1 MTTPDSSAGAIIVP
15 RPQKAKGGVRQL
27 PARARLLIL
36 SIGVSGGAC
45 LALRVPEIARWSGA
59 DAWTFVALAAAIAI
73 VELFPL
79 PLRHRTEILFLSLS
93 DALWTMGLLVLLS
106 GPAGGAGG
114 GILVAAVG
122 AGTLVGQALRRRAPV
137 KIAFNIGQYILAVTL
152 AEFIFRAL
160 HPLTPSDPVAWLE
173 AALAMGACFC
183 VNACA
188 TALVISWVE
197 EESLTSVLLPPLG
210 TNVMHWVGNLSLG
223 VLIAVT
229 WTEVPA
235 AIPLMLIPLAVSYSA
250 YRAWLLGMKERDVM
264 RTLYEAGRSLLGPLD
279 GDGFDQFLAL
289 VRTLLSADAAE
300 LVMIDGDRVVIRS
313 ESETLVLTATSED
326 GQARSVQAYVRVRD
340 GLAPQVAVIGGPEDP
355 GGLLAVYRAEPLS
368 ASEQSLLEA
377 LAPQVKARLVNHQLF
392 REIEEQRA
400 QLADIIAHTT
410 DGIFTMSAAGSILS
424 WNPAMTRITGLEDAE
439 AIGRRWADVIAPGT
453 SSSSPIGGSNG
464 SRDILLDR
472 GDGSEHWIR
481 TARSP
486 IRDREGTL
494 TGEVVVTRDVTAEL
508 ETERLKADFLATVSH
523 ELRTPLTP
531 LKGLIA
537 TLLAGLGEDS
547 PEARREYYQIMER
560 HAGRLER
567 LIVDLLQVSTIDA
580 GGLSVEFRPVD
591 LRALVAEHVEEVR
604 REHPNRQVAFEAP
617 DEFVIAKADPFRV
630 GQVLS
635 NLLSNAVKHSSSDA
649 PIAVTLAEIGH
660 EAVVSVR
667 DGGDGIH
674 PSDHDR
680 VFERFYRAATTRALQ
695 TGGAGL
701 GLYIA
706 KRLLEAMGGRIW
718 LDSAPGNGASFSF
731 SLPVPSEREITEVL
745 SLVAD

>member
-1 MTTPDSSAGAIIVP
+1 MAAPDPSPEAVVAPCSPEAN
-15 RPQKAKGGVRQL
+15 GGVRRL

-36 SIGVSGGAC
+36 AISLSGAAC
-45 LALRVPEIARWSGA
+45 LGLRVPEIAHWSGA
-59 DAWTFVALAAAIAI
+59 DVWTFMALAGAIAV

-93 DALWTMGLLVLLS
+93 DALWTTGLLVLLS
-106 GPAGGAGG
+106 GPASGAGP

-122 AGTLVGQALRRRAPV
+122 AGTLVGQGLRRRAPV

-152 AEFIFRAL
+152 AELIFRAL

-197 EESLTSVLLPPLG
+197 GESFTSVLLPPLG

-264 RTLYEAGRSLLGPLD
+264 KTLYEAGRSLLGPLD

-300 LVMIDGDRVVIRS
+300 LVMIDGDRVMIRS

-355 GGLLAVYRAEPLS
+355 SGLLAVYRAEPLS
-368 ASEQSLLEA
+368 ASERSLLEA
-377 LAPQVKARLVNHQLF
+377 LAPQVKSRLVNHQLF

-410 DGIFTMSAAGSILS
+410 DGIFTMSA
-424 WNPAMTRITGLEDAE
+424 E
-439 AIGRRWADVIAPGT
+439 
-453 SSSSPIGGSNG
+453 
-464 SRDILLDR
+464 
-472 GDGSEHWIR
+472 
-481 TARSP
+481 
-486 IRDREGTL
+486 
-494 TGEVVVTRDVTAEL
+494 
-508 ETERLKADFLATVSH
+508 
-523 ELRTPLTP
+523 
-531 LKGLIA
+531 
-537 TLLAGLGEDS
+537 
-547 PEARREYYQIMER
+547 
-560 HAGRLER
+560 
-567 LIVDLLQVSTIDA
+567 
-580 GGLSVEFRPVD
+580 
-591 LRALVAEHVEEVR
+591 
-604 REHPNRQVAFEAP
+604 
-617 DEFVIAKADPFRV
+617 
-630 GQVLS
+630 
-635 NLLSNAVKHSSSDA
+635 
-649 PIAVTLAEIGH
+649 
-660 EAVVSVR
+660 
-667 DGGDGIH
+667 
-674 PSDHDR
+674 
-680 VFERFYRAATTRALQ
+680 
-695 TGGAGL
+695 
-701 GLYIA
+701 
-706 KRLLEAMGGRIW
+706 
-718 LDSAPGNGASFSF
+718 
-731 SLPVPSEREITEVL
+731 
-745 SLVAD
+745 

>member
-1 MTTPDSSAGAIIVP
+1 MAALDASAGAIVAP
-15 RPQKAKGGVRQL
+15 RPRKSNGGTRQL

-36 SIGVSGGAC
+36 LIGLSGAAG
-45 LALRVPEIARWSGA
+45 LALRTPEIARWSGA
-59 DAWTFVALAAAIAI
+59 DAWTFVALAGAIAI

-79 PLRHRTEILFLSLS
+79 PLRHRTEILYLSLT

-106 GPAGGAGG
+106 GPANGARP
-114 GILVAAVG
+114 GILLAAVG
-122 AGTLVGQALRRRAPV
+122 TGTLVGQALRRRAPV
-137 KIAFNIGQYILAVTL
+137 KIAFNIGQYLLGVTL
-152 AEFIFRAL
+152 AELIFGAL
-160 HPLTPSDPVAWLE
+160 HPLTSSDPVAWLE
-173 AALAMGACFC
+173 AALAMAVCFL

-197 EESLTSVLLPPLG
+197 GESFASVLLPPLG

-250 YRAWLLGMKERDVM
+250 YRAWLRGTKERDII

-279 GDGFDQFLAL
+279 GDGFDQFLGL
-289 VRTLLSADAAE
+289 VRRSLSAEAAE
-300 LVMIDGDRVVIRS
+300 VVMIDGDRVTIRS

-326 GQARSVQAYVRVRD
+326 GQARSAQAYVRVRD
-340 GLAPQVAVIGGPEDP
+340 GLAPQVAVIGGPDDP

-368 ASEQSLLEA
+368 VSDRSLLEA
-377 LAPQVKARLVNHQLF
+377 LAPQVQARLVNHRLF
-392 REIEEQRA
+392 REMEEQRA

-410 DGIFTMSAAGSILS
+410 DGIFTMCAEGSILS
-424 WNPAMTRITGLEDAE
+424 WNPAMTRITGLEAGE
-439 AIGRRWADVIAPGT
+439 AIGRRWADVVDSGM
-453 SSSSPIGGSNG
+453 SSSPPVEGWS
-464 SRDILLDR
+464 SHQDILLDR
-472 GDGSEHWIR
+472 IDSSEHWIR

-486 IRDREGTL
+486 MRDSEGTL
-494 TGEVVVTRDVTAEL
+494 TGEVVVARDVTAEL

-537 TLLAGLGEDS
+537 TLLRGVGEDS
-547 PEARREYYQIMER
+547 PDARREYYQIMER
-560 HAGRLER
+560 HAERLER

-580 GGLSVEFRPVD
+580 GGLSLELRPVD
-591 LRALVAEHVEEVR
+591 LRGLVAEHVEGVR
-604 REHPNRQVAFEAP
+604 REHPDRKVAFEAP
-617 DEFVIAKADPFRV
+617 DGIFIAKADPFRV
-630 GQVLS
+630 EQVLS
-635 NLLSNAVKHSSSDA
+635 NLLSNALKHSPSDA
-649 PIAVTLAEIGH
+649 PIVVTLAETGH
-660 EAVVSVR
+660 DAVVSVR

-680 VFERFYRAATTRALQ
+680 VFERFYRAATTRARQ

-706 KRLLEAMGGRIW
+706 KRLLEAMGGTIW
-718 LDSAPGNGASFSF
+718 LDSTPGSGTTFSF
-731 SLPVPSEREITEVL
+731 SLPVPSEREIIDILT
-745 SLVAD
+745 LVAD

>member
-1 MTTPDSSAGAIIVP
+1 MAAPDPSPEAIVAP
-15 RPQKAKGGVRQL
+15 CSPEANGGVRRL

-36 SIGVSGGAC
+36 AIGLSGAAC
-45 LALRVPEIARWSGA
+45 LGLRVPEIAHWSGA
-59 DAWTFVALAAAIAI
+59 DVWTFMALSGAIAV

-93 DALWTMGLLVLLS
+93 DALWTTGLLVLLS
-106 GPAGGAGG
+106 GPASGAGP

-122 AGTLVGQALRRRAPV
+122 AGTLVGQGLRRRAPV

-152 AEFIFRAL
+152 AELIFRAL

-197 EESLTSVLLPPLG
+197 GESFTSVLLPPLG

-264 RTLYEAGRSLLGPLD
+264 RALYEAGRSLLGPLD

-300 LVMIDGDRVVIRS
+300 LVMIDGDRVMIRS

-340 GLAPQVAVIGGPEDP
+340 GLAPQVAIIGGPEDP

-368 ASEQSLLEA
+368 ASERSLLEA
-377 LAPQVKARLVNHQLF
+377 LAPQVKSRLVNHQLF

-410 DGIFTMSAAGSILS
+410 DGIFTMSAEGSILS
-424 WNPAMTRITGLEDAE
+424 WNPAMTRITGLEDVE
-439 AIGRRWADVIAPGT
+439 AIGRRWADVIDSGT

-464 SRDILLDR
+464 AGDILLDR
-472 GDGSEHWIR
+472 KDGSEHWIR

-560 HAGRLER
+560 HSDRLER

-591 LRALVAEHVEEVR
+591 LRGLVAEHVEEVR
-604 REHPNRQVAFEAP
+604 REHPNRQIAFAAP
-617 DEFVIAKADPFRV
+617 EEFVIAKADPFRV

-635 NLLSNAVKHSSSDA
+635 NLLSNAVKHSSPDA

-660 EAVVSVR
+660 EAVVAVR

-718 LDSAPGNGASFSF
+718 LDSAPGNGATFSF
-731 SLPVPSEREITEVL
+731 SLPVPSEREITEIL

>member
-1 MTTPDSSAGAIIVP
+1 MAAPDPSPEAIVAPCPPEPI
-15 RPQKAKGGVRQL
+15 GGVRRL

-36 SIGVSGGAC
+36 AIGLSGAAC
-45 LALRVPEIARWSGA
+45 LGLRVPEIAHWSGA
-59 DAWTFVALAAAIAI
+59 DAWTFVALAGAIAV

-93 DALWTMGLLVLLS
+93 DALWTTGLLVLLS
-106 GPAGGAGG
+106 GPASGAGP

-122 AGTLVGQALRRRAPV
+122 AGTLIGQGLRRRAPV

-152 AEFIFRAL
+152 AELIFRAL

-173 AALAMGACFC
+173 AALAMGVCFC

-197 EESLTSVLLPPLG
+197 GESFTSVLLPPLG

-264 RTLYEAGRSLLGPLD
+264 KTLYEAGRSLLGPLD

-300 LVMIDGDRVVIRS
+300 LVMIDGDRVMIRS

-340 GLAPQVAVIGGPEDP
+340 GLAPQVAVIGGQEDP
-355 GGLLAVYRAEPLS
+355 SGLLAVYRAEPLS
-368 ASEQSLLEA
+368 ASERSLLEA
-377 LAPQVKARLVNHQLF
+377 LAPQVKSRLVNHQLF

-410 DGIFTMSAAGSILS
+410 DGIFTMSAEGSILS
-424 WNPAMTRITGLEDAE
+424 WNPAMTRITGLEDVE
-439 AIGRRWADVIAPGT
+439 AIGRRWADVIDSRT
-453 SSSSPIGGSNG
+453 SSSSPIGGSSG
-464 SRDILLDR
+464 SRDILLGR
-472 GDGSEHWIR
+472 TDGSEHWIR

-560 HAGRLER
+560 HSDRLER

-591 LRALVAEHVEEVR
+591 LRGLVAEHVEEVR
-604 REHPNRQVAFEAP
+604 REHPNRQIAFAAP
-617 DEFVIAKADPFRV
+617 EEFVIAKADPFRV

-635 NLLSNAVKHSSSDA
+635 NLLSNAVKHSSPDV
-649 PIAVTLAEIGH
+649 PIAVTLTEVGH
-660 EAVVSVR
+660 EAVVAVR

-718 LDSAPGNGASFSF
+718 LDSAPGNGATFSF
-731 SLPVPSEREITEVL
+731 SLPVPSEREITEIL

>member
-1 MTTPDSSAGAIIVP
+1 MAAIHASAEAIAAP
-15 RPQKAKGGVRQL
+15 RPQKATGGVRLL
-27 PARARLLIL
+27 PARVRVLIL
-36 SIGVSGGAC
+36 AIGLAGAAC
-45 LALRVPEIARWSGA
+45 LALRVPEIAHWSGA
-59 DAWTFVALAAAIAI
+59 DVWTFVALAGAIAV

-93 DALWTMGLLVLLS
+93 DALWTTGLLVLLS
-106 GPAGGAGG
+106 GPASGARP

-122 AGTLVGQALRRRAPV
+122 AGTLIGQGLRRRAPV

-152 AEFIFRAL
+152 AELIFRAL
-160 HPLTPSDPVAWLE
+160 HPLIPSDPVAWLE
-173 AALAMGACFC
+173 AALAMGVCFC

-197 EESLTSVLLPPLG
+197 GESFTSVLLPPLG

-300 LVMIDGDRVVIRS
+300 LVMIDGDRVMIRS

-340 GLAPQVAVIGGPEDP
+340 GLAPQVAIIGGPEDP

-368 ASEQSLLEA
+368 ASERSLLEA
-377 LAPQVKARLVNHQLF
+377 LAPQVKSRLVNHQLF

-410 DGIFTMSAAGSILS
+410 DGIFTMSSEGSILS
-424 WNPAMTRITGLEDAE
+424 WNPAMTRITGLEDVE
-439 AIGRRWADVIAPGT
+439 AIGRRWADVIESRT
-453 SSSSPIGGSNG
+453 SSSSPVGGSNG

-472 GDGSEHWIR
+472 TDGSEHWIR

-560 HAGRLER
+560 HSDRLER

-591 LRALVAEHVEEVR
+591 LRGLVAEHVEEVR
-604 REHPNRQVAFEAP
+604 REHPNRQIAFAAP
-617 DEFVIAKADPFRV
+617 EEFVIAKADPFRV

-635 NLLSNAVKHSSSDA
+635 NLLSNAVKHSSPDA

-660 EAVVSVR
+660 EAVVAVR

-674 PSDHDR
+674 PSDHDQ

-718 LDSAPGNGASFSF
+718 LDSAPGNGATFSF
-731 SLPVPSEREITEVL
+731 SLPVPSEREITEIL